1 MKKILFAS
9 AECAPF
15 VKTGGLGAVVGS
27 LPKQLNH
34 KKYDVR
40 VVLPD
45 YHCIDAKWRE
55 QMETLVTFPM
65 YLGWRMQTVTVKTLK
80 YEGIVYYFI
89 ENNFYFCGDS
99 PYYDMWVD
107 IEKFS
112 YFSKAVLEMLSYL
125 EFEPDIIHC
134 HDWQTG
140 LIPVYLHDSFQS
152 DPFFW
157 GIKTIFTI
165 HNLKFQGTWS
175 VDTIKGFSGLSDYYF
190 TSDKLEAYGNGNMLK
205 GGLVYADR
213 ITTQARLECRSM
225 EKA

>member
-80 YEGIVYYFI
+80 YEGIVTILLRIIFI
-89 ENNFYFCGDS
+89 SAEILHIMICG
-99 PYYDMWVD
+99 W
-107 IEKFS
+107 I
-112 YFSKAVLEMLSYL
+112 
-125 EFEPDIIHC
+125 
-134 HDWQTG
+134 
-140 LIPVYLHDSFQS
+140 
-152 DPFFW
+152 
-157 GIKTIFTI
+157 
-165 HNLKFQGTWS
+165 LKSSATFLRQ
-175 VDTIKGFSGLSDYYF
+175 
-190 TSDKLEAYGNGNMLK
+190 
-205 GGLVYADR
+205 
-213 ITTQARLECRSM
+213 C
-225 EKA
+225 

>member
-80 YEGIVYYFI
+80 YEGIVQVLLARFFVFYNS
-89 ENNFYFCGDS
+89 NN
-99 PYYDMWVD
+99 
-107 IEKFS
+107 I
-112 YFSKAVLEMLSYL
+112 LL
-125 EFEPDIIHC
+125 
-134 HDWQTG
+134 Q
-140 LIPVYLHDSFQS
+140 
-152 DPFFW
+152 PFFETRM
-157 GIKTIFTI
+157 IRFLKYIF
-165 HNLKFQGTWS
+165 
-175 VDTIKGFSGLSDYYF
+175 V
-190 TSDKLEAYGNGNMLK
+190 
-205 GGLVYADR
+205 
-213 ITTQARLECRSM
+213 
-225 EKA
+225 